1 LEVNMDQE
9 RTIKVDSRR
18 LDVALA
24 AAGIRTDNELA
35 EKSGVDERTIRNVRR
50 LGSCSFKV
58 LNNLADAIGCNPID
72 LLVTPGYPD
81 PKWEA
86 LAALLV

>member
-1 LEVNMDQE
+1 MEVE
-9 RTIKVDSRR
+9 RDIKVDSRR
-18 LDVALA
+18 LDVAMA

-35 EKSGVDERTIRNVRR
+35 QKSTVDERTIRNVRK
-50 LGSCSFKV
+50 LGTCSFKV
-58 LNNLADAIGCNPID
+58 LNSLADAIGCNPID